1 MVFTAFLYL
10 PKGMNFRMKG
20 FLSYLFLFTILNAF
34 SSSTASSN
42 ISVKNFK
49 HLSTENGLSQKSV
62 RKIFQDSNGF
72 IWMGTQEG
80 LNRYDGRS
88 FQHFRYNESD
98 PRSLSGDVIRDII
111 EDSNRN
117 IWIATSNGLNLFNE
131 AEQKFERVQ
140 ILSES
145 NNPVLRLNTL
155 FKDSTGRIQIGTDG
169 NGVFQID
176 TSKNSLK
183 VIRSALFPTLNNSD
197 VRVIFEDTRKRYW
210 IGTDGNGILVKEQ
223 GASTSKKLENS
234 VNDNS
239 SLSNN
244 RITSITEDQKGQI
257 WIGTRGGGLNRFNER
272 SSNFKH
278 FQFEENND
286 SSLSNNRVFK
296 VLEDSNTNIW
306 VATDKGI
313 NLFEPISETFTRIIN
328 LPSQKYSLT
337 HNRVLDI
344 FEDRSG
350 LIWIGTLSGINLW
363 SPVDSKFVQYQHISE
378 ANNSLSNNTVS
389 NFSEN
394 HQNNIYVATF
404 GGGLNIVDS
413 KTLKI
418 SRVSTANFKKFD
430 LHDSRL
436 TALMVDSENS
446 LWVGSAT
453 QGVRQFDHELNTLNT
468 YAYAADNPSSIS
480 ANGITDIFEDSDGEI
495 WISTY
500 GAGLNRFLKETK
512 SFMQYQHDPNNTNSL
527 SSNDVYQIFEDDE
540 GYIWLATDGGGL
552 SRLDKHNHKFVT
564 FKSSKDNPNSLLSDT
579 TWSITQDRNGRFWI
593 GTQGMGLIRWEPED
607 RRQGK
612 QKFQNYSIQS
622 GLPSSTINGVIEDE
636 SGYIWISTNKG
647 VSRLDPEKDIFT
659 HYNLSDNIHH
669 NEFIQGAIIKASDNR
684 IYIGGLNGISAFYP
698 QEISVNEHIPRV
710 LLTQI
715 MSENNPL
722 LFDTPLSQLKRV
734 TFTHKDYFLT
744 FEFAALDYAQPN
756 LNQYQYKLEGFDH
769 DWIKIGNLNR
779 ATYTNLPSGKYVF
792 KVKGS
797 NNDGVWSDE
806 SINLEVIIEP
816 APWASWWAFIIYAS
830 IFCVLLII
838 FIRSQARRIASQ
850 DLFQKQV
857 SEKIKTKTLELKQ
870 NNQSLKNQLN
880 EHQHSIGID
889 LATGLY
895 NQTFFTEQL
904 LISLAWLDG
913 TKEQSD
919 DIKQKLFCSI
929 VQLKNCEK
937 SQSDHLIKVL
947 GNKLNQMEDFYLIAR
962 WSKTEIALLSF
973 VKSKSDMSDMISQI
987 VNSSKKL
994 EANTSQSQPSQIAI
1008 GYSLIPMHNNDD
1020 EGFKWENILMLTE
1033 HAMRSAAKHQ
1043 DSHFIGLLSCHKK
1056 LSATLIK
1063 EIMTSENILELSDI
1077 FEFDTDI

>member
-1 MVFTAFLYL
+1 MLLIAV
-10 PKGMNFRMKG
+10 
-20 FLSYLFLFTILNAF
+20 LSM
-34 SSSTASSN
+34 SSN
-42 ISVKNFK
+42 IANTSNINVKNFK

-62 RKIFQDSNGF
+62 SKIFQDSNGF
-72 IWMGTQEG
+72 IWVGTQEG
-80 LNRYDGRS
+80 LNRYDGRK
-88 FQHFRYNESD
+88 FEHFRHDAADEQ
-98 PRSLSGDVIRDII
+98 SLSGDVIRDIV
-111 EDSNRN
+111 EDSSKN
-117 IWIATSNGLNLFNE
+117 IWVATSNGLNLFNE
-131 AEQKFERVQ
+131 AAQQFERIQ
-140 ILSES
+140 IISET
-145 NNPVLRLNTL
+145 NKVVLRLNTL
-155 FKDSTGRIQIGTDG
+155 FKDSEGRLLIGTDG
-169 NGVFQID
+169 DGIFQI
-176 TSKNSLK
+176 NSPKDNYK
-183 VIRSALFPTLNNSD
+183 VERSNLFFKLNNSD
-197 VRVIFEDTRKRYW
+197 IRVIFEDTRKRLW
-210 IGTDGNGILVKEQ
+210 VGGDGDGVWVKEKGDSILRQ
-223 GASTSKKLENS
+223 FLSIQ
-234 VNDNS
+234 NDNL
-239 SLSNN
+239 SLSND
-244 RITSITEDQKGQI
+244 RIRSIAEDQKGQV
-257 WIGTRGGGLNRFNER
+257 WVGTRGGGLNRFNER
-272 SSNFKH
+272 PSSFKR
-278 FQFEENND
+278 FQFEQNND

-296 VLEDSNTNIW
+296 VFEDSNANLWI
-306 VATDKGI
+306 ATDKGI
-313 NLFEPISETFTRIIN
+313 NLFNPNNETFTRIIN

-363 SPVDSKFVQYQHISE
+363 SPVDAKFVQYQHISE
-378 ANNSLSNNTVS
+378 NLSSLSNNTILD
-389 NFSEN
+389 FAEN
-394 HQNNIYVATF
+394 YQKKVYVATF
-404 GGGLNIVDS
+404 GGGLNVVDS
-413 KTLKI
+413 KTLEI
-418 SRVSTANFKKFD
+418 SRVSKANLKNFD

-436 TALMVDSENS
+436 TALMVDSENR

-453 QGVRQFDHELNTLNT
+453 KGVRLFDQELNTLDTFSYSENSF
-468 YAYAADNPSSIS
+468 SSIS
-480 ANGITDIFEDSDGEI
+480 ANGITDIFEDSKGEI

-500 GAGLNRFLKETK
+500 GAGLNRYLKESN
-512 SFMQYQHDPNNTNSL
+512 SFKHYKNQPKNSNSL

-552 SRLDKHNHKFVT
+552 SRLDKNTDDFVT
-564 FKSSKDNPNSLLSDT
+564 FKSSKNDPNSLQSDT
-579 TWSITQDRNGRFWI
+579 TWSVMQDRSGRFWI

-612 QKFQNYSIQS
+612 SKFTNYSIQS
-622 GLPSSTINGVIEDE
+622 GLPSSTINGVTEDE
-636 SGYIWISTNKG
+636 LGNIWVSTNKG
-647 VSRLDPEKDIFT
+647 VSRLDPKKEIFT
-659 HYNLSDNIHH
+659 HYNLSDSIHH
-669 NEFIQGAIIKASDNR
+669 NEFMQGAILKASDNR

-698 QEISVNEHIPRV
+698 PEISVNEHIPRV

-734 TFTHKDYFLT
+734 AFTHKDYFLT

-769 DWIKIGNLNR
+769 DWIQIGNLNR
-779 ATYTNLPSGKYVF
+779 ATYTNLPSGKYIF

-816 APWASWWAFIIYAS
+816 APWVSWWAFIIYTC
-830 IFCVLLII
+830 IFCVLLIV
-838 FIRSQARRIASQ
+838 FIRSQARRIANQ

-870 NNQSLKNQLN
+870 NNQTLKNQLN
-880 EHQHSIGID
+880 EHQHSSGID

-913 TKEQSD
+913 RKEQSD

-929 VQLKNCEK
+929 IQLKNCEE
-937 SQSDHLIKVL
+937 SQSDKLIKVL

-973 VKSKSDMSDMISQI
+973 VKSKNDMSDMISQI
-987 VNSSKKL
+987 INSSKEL
-994 EANTSQSQPSQIAI
+994 EHNTSLSQVPKIAI

-1056 LSATLIK
+1056 LSSTLIK